1 MKFNLDFSF
10 RVRGPDFISRENQFT
25 KLRFA
30 ILKSFGQNIIMTLY
44 QVDCKQRNTDQCEEK
59 LVEIDAQV
67 SRKVGDL
74 IIFCPEMIGSI

>member
-1 MKFNLDFSF
+1 
-10 RVRGPDFISRENQFT
+10 
-25 KLRFA
+25 
-30 ILKSFGQNIIMTLY
+30 MTLY
-44 QVDCKQRNTDQCEEK
+44 QVDGKQGNTDQCEEK